1 MNKHDASDLIAEI
14 ESSLAGEGVSEP
26 VSMTDAEY
34 HFIQAGIA
42 VDHISEL
49 LLEVLNYDPAALQ
62 PTEQYAALCR
72 AEKLSTEV
80 EHMADRLFHIL
91 GNLREHHENV
101 TRKIWN
107 FSEVFCFDTPEH
119 WRRDDGIENIPF

>member
-42 VDHISEL
+42 VDHISTGQ
-49 LLEVLNYDPAALQ
+49 AL
-62 PTEQYAALCR
+62 T
-72 AEKLSTEV
+72 
-80 EHMADRLFHIL
+80 D
-91 GNLREHHENV
+91 
-101 TRKIWN
+101 
-107 FSEVFCFDTPEH
+107 
-119 WRRDDGIENIPF
+119 